1 MYNMKQPIANFSLS
15 HLYIYSDSKNIT
27 LKDMCR
33 RGLIREQDVIVY
45 KRNFSACKVVV
56 SKSMRVR
63 SMQGQK
69 RANWG
74 FYPSCM
80 IVTSFFFSLS
90 IAVLRRWSRLM
101 DPRAYPL
108 SWTMRFLK
116 ILRHLQHWKPR
127 YWIAMAKSQRTNDLM
142 VMHSRASD

>member
-1 MYNMKQPIANFSLS
+1 MHNMNQ
-15 HLYIYSDSKNIT
+15 HLLTLPFIDSDSKNIT

-80 IVTSFFFSLS
+80 IVTSFFLFSLYCRPY
-90 IAVLRRWSRLM
+90 AGG
-101 DPRAYPL
+101 
-108 SWTMRFLK
+108 
-116 ILRHLQHWKPR
+116 QG
-127 YWIAMAKSQRTNDLM
+127 
-142 VMHSRASD
+142 